1 MLKIAIVG
9 NIASG
14 KSTVEKMLTDKGF
27 CVFDTDK
34 ISHEILE
41 SKSGIVKNVF
51 KNFDISDEEGNISR
65 KKLGKIVFNNQKYK
79 TELENIIYPDLK
91 IKINNIFEQNCN
103 EKFIFISIPLLFEVG
118 WEDMFDKVLFIEAN
132 DDIRLLRLMQR
143 NNLTANE
150 AGIRMAAQNI
160 QSEKIKKSDF
170 IIRNNDDIMFLQ
182 KQIDEIIILLED
194 ME

>member
-14 KSTVEKMLTDKGF
+14 KSTVEKMLTYKGF
-27 CVFDTDK
+27 CVIDTDK